1 MTIIEYSFYIL
12 IAAYA
17 IGYYR
22 DYKKDK
28 EQFSEVLDFILI
40 LVAIVA
46 TVWLIYYLFVQ

>member
-1 MTIIEYSFYIL
+1 MIEYSFYIL

-22 DYKKDK
+22 DYKKNK
-28 EQFSEVLDFILI
+28 EQFNEVFDFILV

-46 TVWLIYYLFVQ
+46 IIWFIYYVFVK